1 MGTDGLVTNGPVTN
15 GPVTDGPVTNGPAA
29 SGPAP
34 AGSLYVGIDVSKQ
47 RLDLARSD
55 AVAVASFPND
65 AAGVARLVASLSA
78 AGPALAMAVVEATG
92 GLERPLLEAL
102 LDAGLPAAL
111 VHPGRVRYFAK
122 ALGILAKTDRI
133 DGRVLLRFG
142 QLAGPRLA
150 EKRSKNQ
157 AELAD
162 LVACRRQLA
171 LTRAQQHNRR
181 GCAFSRAAV
190 KSLDAVIKALDGQ
203 VDTLDRRIRELI
215 DSDDD
220 FKQLDKLLRSVP
232 GVGPALSATIAAEL
246 RELGDAD
253 RREVAALAGVA
264 PYDEQSGRRDRPRR
278 IRGGRTH
285 LRCVLYMAALAAM
298 RFNPVIRAFAQR
310 LRAAGKAGKVVVVAC
325 MRKLL
330 TLINA
335 MARDGLTWDQLDV
348 VKKLAPNG

>member
-1 MGTDGLVTNGPVTN
+1 MDAKSTAGTTSG
-15 GPVTDGPVTNGPAA
+15 AA
-29 SGPAP
+29 
-34 AGSLYVGIDVSKQ
+34 LYVGIDVSKDK
-47 RLDLARSD
+47 LDLARSD
-55 AVAVASFPND
+55 ADGVASFAND
-65 AAGVARLVASLSA
+65 AAGIAAIVRRLAE
-78 AGPALAMAVVEATG
+78 AGPALAVVVIEATG

-111 VHPGRVRYFAK
+111 VHPGRVRYFAR
-122 ALGILAKTDRI
+122 ALGILAKSDRI

-171 LTRAQQHNRR
+171 STRAQQLNRR
-181 GCAFSRAAV
+181 GTTASKAALR
-190 KSLDAVIKALDGQ
+190 SLDAVVAALDTQ
-203 VDTLDRRIRELI
+203 VESLDQKIRELI
-215 DSDDD
+215 DADDD
-220 FKQLDKLLRSVP
+220 FRHLDKLLRSVP
-232 GVGPALSATIAAEL
+232 GVGPTLSATLAAEL

-253 RREVAALAGVA
+253 RRELAALAGVA
-264 PYDEQSGRRDRPRR
+264 PYDDQSGRRDGPRR
-278 IRGGRTH
+278 IRGGRTA
-285 LRCVLYMAALAAM
+285 LRCVLYMATLAAM
-298 RFNPVIRAFAQR
+298 RFNPVIRSFAQR

-335 MARDGLTWDQLDV
+335 MVRDGLAWDQLEV
-348 VKKLAPNG
+348 VKRLATNP

>member
-1 MGTDGLVTNGPVTN
+1 MDAKGTI
-15 GPVTDGPVTNGPAA
+15 AA
-29 SGPAP
+29 A
-34 AGSLYVGIDVSKQ
+34 AAAAVATLYVGIDVSKDK
-47 RLDLARSD
+47 LDLARSD
-55 AVAVASFPND
+55 RDGVATYAND
-65 AAGVARLVASLSA
+65 AAGIAAIVRALAE
-78 AGPALAMAVVEATG
+78 AGPALAMVVVEATG

-122 ALGILAKTDRI
+122 GLGILAKSDRI

-171 LTRAQQHNRR
+171 GTRAQQLNRR
-181 GCAFSRAAV
+181 CTTASKAALR
-190 KSLDAVIKALDGQ
+190 SLDAVIAALDKQ
-203 VDTLDRRIRELI
+203 VEALDRRIRELI
-215 DSDDD
+215 DADDD
-220 FKQLDKLLRSVP
+220 FRHLDKLLRSVP
-232 GVGPALSATIAAEL
+232 GVGPTLSATIAAEL

-253 RREVAALAGVA
+253 RREVGALAGVA
-264 PYDEQSGRRDRPRR
+264 PYDDQSGRRDGRR
-278 IRGGRTH
+278 AIRGGRTA
-285 LRCVLYMAALAAM
+285 LRCVLYMATLSAM
-298 RFNPVIRAFAQR
+298 RFNPVIKSFATR
-310 LRAAGKAGKVVVVAC
+310 LKAAGKRSKVVIVAC

-335 MARDGLTWDQLDV
+335 MVRDGLTWDQLDV
-348 VKKLAPNG
+348 VKKLATNP